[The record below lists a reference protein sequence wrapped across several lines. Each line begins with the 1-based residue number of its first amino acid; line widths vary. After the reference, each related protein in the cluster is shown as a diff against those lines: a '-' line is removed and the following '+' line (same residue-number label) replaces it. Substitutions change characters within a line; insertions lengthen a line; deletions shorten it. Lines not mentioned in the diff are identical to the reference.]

1 MYHEKNAPARAMAT
15 FVFKMRQRSTN
26 NEIIESKRFV
36 KAYGYLHAV
45 KVFES
50 DFIDFGEP
58 IPDYALMDISLDPNF
73 LNHRKDFGG
82 TKNV

>member
-1 MYHEKNAPARAMAT
+1 MYHEKKAQTRAMAT
-15 FVFKMRQRSTN
+15 FVFKVRQRSTN

-36 KAYGYLHAV
+36 NGYGYLHAV

-50 DFIDFGEP
+50 DFLDFGEE
-58 IPDYALMDISLDPNF
+58 IPDYALMDIICDPNF